1 MEPTPARAMK
11 ILVVDD
17 EPMQRDMLRGFL
29 EKQGYFVASAANGRE
44 ALALFAAQ
52 PFQLIL
58 LDHRMP
64 DMNGDEVLAEIR
76 KTDPL
81 VRAIMITA
89 FGSVDTAVTVMK
101 LGADD
106 FFEKPVDLTRLLDKI
121 RSLEQAFLVAEE
133 AAHVADALD
142 QADLP
147 VRLIG
152 ASPAM
157 KEVLSLVRRV
167 APTPWT
173 VLIRGETGTGKEL
186 VAQLIHLLSAAKDG
200 PLAEVNCGAIPEN
213 LFESE
218 LFGHEKG
225 AFTGASTSRRG
236 RFEEADGGSLFLD
249 EIGEL
254 PLPLQPKLLRALQ
267 ENRIRRVGGEKE
279 ITVSTRVIAA
289 TNRDLGEEV
298 ALGRFREDLYYRLKV
313 LDIELP
319 PLRQRRQDIAELI
332 DFFLERYSL
341 RPTTIDPDAMA
352 TLVRYDYPGNIR
364 ELEHLIQ
371 RTVTLA
377 RGTVI
382 RPEDLPPELSQARE
396 TAGGNLAEQLESVEK
411 KMILNALEKADGIQ
425 TRAAEE
431 LGISERVL
439 RYKMKKHGIKKQ

>member
-1 MEPTPARAMK
+1 MPAPSPHTLK

-17 EPMQRDMLRGFL
+17 EEMQRDMLRGFL
-29 EKQGYFVASAANGRE
+29 EKQGFFVKAAANGRE
-44 ALALFAAQ
+44 ALALFAAN
-52 PFQLIL
+52 PFQLVL

-64 DMNGDEVLAEIR
+64 DMNGDELLAEIR
-76 KTDPL
+76 SADPI

-89 FGSVDTAVTVMK
+89 FADVDTAVAVMK

-106 FFEKPVDLTRLLDKI
+106 FLEKPVDLVLLLDKI
-121 RSLEQAFLVAEE
+121 RAIEQALLVAGE
-133 AAHVADALD
+133 AADVSETLARD
-142 QADLP
+142 DLP
-147 VRLIG
+147 VRMIG

-157 KEVLSLVRRV
+157 KEVLSMVRRV

-186 VAQLIHLLSAAKDG
+186 VARLIHLLGPTKDG
-200 PLAEVNCGAIPEN
+200 PLIEVNCSAIPEN

-225 AFTGASTSRRG
+225 AFTGATANRKG
-236 RFEEADGGSLFLD
+236 RFEVADGGSLFLD

-254 PLPLQPKLLRALQ
+254 PLTLQPKLLRALQ

-279 ITVSTRVIAA
+279 IAVSPRVIAA
-289 TNRDLGEEV
+289 TNRDLDLRV
-298 ALGRFREDLYYRLKV
+298 ADGQFREDLFYRLKV
-313 LDIELP
+313 LDIEIP
-319 PLRQRRQDIAELI
+319 PLRQRREDIPELV

-352 TLVRYDYPGNIR
+352 VLVKYDYPGNVR
-364 ELEHLIQ
+364 ELEHVIQ

-377 RGTVI
+377 RGTVV
-382 RPEDLPPELSQARE
+382 RPRDLPDELRYPRDGAS
-396 TAGGNLAEQLESVEK
+396 GNLAERLASVEK
-411 KMILNALEKADGIQ
+411 EMIRSSLENADGVQ
-425 TRAAEE
+425 TRAAET

-439 RYKMKKHGIKKQ
+439 RYKMKKYGITRR